1 MNRIL
6 LVVILLT
13 AVGAG
18 IWLLM
23 QGGSAPEHAEGQA
36 APAEAAVPEPGIWRG
51 PEYVVPP
58 PSSLQRDA
66 APPVASAAPEA
77 PLYAVPAPE
86 GEGFLVTVVR
96 KDEGTAIPFADVFFV
111 DVENLD
117 QQRMLAARAEAKSL
131 LDMIEQLAVRYQAGA
146 DGSVR
151 LPLPAGSVWLA
162 ARKDRWFGSF
172 DNQMVSTEDVLILC
186 TQMSAVSARVTD
198 AAGRPQA
205 DVPVQLRVT
214 ENGLDQAVLT
224 VSTDDQGIG
233 LIQPLDM
240 LTRND
245 TTDVCFELALGGTLA
260 ETVRQEF
267 DPRHPPA
274 EPIELILPP
283 HGILEVRVLTADGKP
298 WPEPALIQALARDA
312 EEVDGRMENEGLSG
326 LLREGSLR
334 LRPAGLGQPLRVRAI
349 RPDGTTIGELVCEGP
364 AHDGAVLLV
373 NIQEQSGAAHVV
385 GRAMRVD
392 GQPLAKARLSYEIRV
407 TNFGFSSSD
416 AGQIVTADDG
426 SFQLAIEKPNLDEG
440 AKRIFVLSTAPVN
453 GVQLIAETDLSW
465 SLPPGATDIGNLLL
479 AQPALL
485 VSGWV
490 VDESGSPLPGVP
502 VQARPQVYFDK
513 ERFSWDWNSNF
524 HARTDEEGAFALY
537 GKTDSAKIRV
547 TGEKGEHW
555 CAGSDVAPGST
566 GVRVVMS
573 RAGRVAG
580 LILLDPGTKAEGFV
594 IQLESEMEGDREVTH
609 WAALVLADGS
619 FNFTTVPPG
628 VYRVEISPLGAG
640 EPLAS
645 FDGLLVRAGEDCPDP
660 RLNPIDLRGLLR
672 VIRVRAVDEAG
683 KPLRHFQVIENQA
696 DGNFMHYWANE
707 DEVLLPMRAEPSDMQ
722 VMHDGYLTVRL
733 EDVKAD
739 GEVRLLPGPRIRIVF
754 SGVESLPPGHRLQVS
769 LTAAEGALNSA
780 HGTAMDVD
788 AAGAAEFNAALTG
801 LVGISLVMYGTI
813 DNVTHGAWVEIEN
826 AEINVRAAA
835 GTQSFT
841 VNINPAKLQE
851 AMDRI
856 AQQREE

>member
-6 LVVILLT
+6 LVVFLL
-13 AVGAG
+13 AAIGAG

-23 QGGSAPEHAEGQA
+23 QGGSAQEHRATELSQPETA
-36 APAEAAVPEPGIWRG
+36 APEPGIWRG
-51 PEYVVPP
+51 AEYVVPP

-66 APPVASAAPEA
+66 APPAADAAPAA
-77 PLYAVPAPE
+77 PLYAAPAPE
-86 GEGFLVTVVR
+86 GQGFLVKVVR

-111 DVENLD
+111 DVESLD
-117 QQRMLAARAEAKSL
+117 QQRTLAAQAEATSL

-151 LPLPAGSVWLA
+151 LPLPAGSVFLA
-162 ARKDRWFGSF
+162 ARKDSWFGSF
-172 DNQMVSTEDVLILC
+172 DNQVIPTEGLLILC

-205 DVPVQLRVT
+205 GVPVQLRVT
-214 ENGLDQAVLT
+214 ESGLDQAVLT
-224 VSTDDQGIG
+224 VRTDEQGIG

-245 TTDVCFELALGGTLA
+245 TADVRFELALGGTLA
-260 ETVRQEF
+260 ETVRHEF

-274 EPIELILPP
+274 APLELTLPP

-326 LLREGSLR
+326 LLREGALR

-364 AHDGAVLLV
+364 ARDGEVLPV

-385 GRAMRVD
+385 GRAMRED
-392 GQPLAKARLSYEIRV
+392 GQPLAKTRLSYEIRV

-440 AKRIFVLSTAPVN
+440 AERIFVLSTAPVN

-465 SLPPGATDIGNLLL
+465 SLPPGVTDLGNLLL

-490 VDESGSPLPGVP
+490 VDESGRHLPGVP

-513 ERFSWDWNSNF
+513 DRFSWDWNANF
-524 HARTDEEGAFALY
+524 YARSDEQGAFSIY
-537 GKTDSAKIRV
+537 GNTDSAKIRV
-547 TGEKGEHW
+547 TGQMGEHW
-555 CAGSDVAPGST
+555 CAGADVAPGST
-566 GVRVVMS
+566 DVRVIMN

-594 IQLESEMEGDREVTH
+594 IQLASEMEGDREVTH

-696 DGNFMHYWANE
+696 DGNFMRYWANE
-707 DEVLLPMRAEPSDMQ
+707 DEVLIPMRAEPSDMQ

-733 EDVKAD
+733 EDVKQDA
-739 GEVRLLPGPRIRIVF
+739 EVRLSPGPRIRITF
-754 SGVESLPPGHRLQVS
+754 SGIENLPPGHRLQVGLS
-769 LTAAEGALNSA
+769 AADGAVEKTYASSV
-780 HGTAMDVD
+780 DVD
-788 AAGAAEFNAALTG
+788 ASGTAEFNAALTG
-801 LVGISLVMYGTI
+801 VVGVSLVMYGTV
-813 DNVTHGAWVEIEN
+813 DGVTHGAWIELPN
-826 AEINVRAAA
+826 AEIRIQSLA
-835 GTQSFT
+835 GTQTFT
-841 VNINPAKLQE
+841 MNVDPEKLRAAVDQ
-851 AMDRI
+851 I
-856 AQQREE
+856 AQQAR